1 MMENLKWSYTL
12 GFRLIDFWQSECPLG
27 ILNWDNYIG
36 VIFSRKVEI
45 REQLKGYGKIIKELL
60 LSKPTQDWIYK
71 PLNIYFK

>member
-1 MMENLKWSYTL
+1 
-12 GFRLIDFWQSECPLG
+12 LG

-60 LSKPTQDWIYK
+60 LSKPTQD
-71 PLNIYFK
+71 